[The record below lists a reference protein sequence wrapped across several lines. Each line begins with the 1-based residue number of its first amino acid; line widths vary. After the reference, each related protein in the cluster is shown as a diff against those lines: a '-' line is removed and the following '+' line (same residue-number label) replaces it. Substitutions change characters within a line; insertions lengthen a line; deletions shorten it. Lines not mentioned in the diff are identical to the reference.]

1 MRQGI
6 RWFLMVTA
14 LAVAP
19 TVVQAWEHGPR
30 FERQR
35 MRAEVHRAWRHA
47 MRDTR
52 RALDEAR
59 REIRR
64 AHMEHRQALREA
76 SREARRAARE
86 ARRHFRW

>member
-1 MRQGI
+1 MRHGI
-6 RWFLMVTA
+6 RWFLMVMA

-30 FERQR
+30 VERQR
-35 MRAEVHRAWRHA
+35 MRAEVDRAWRHA
-47 MRDTR
+47 MRETR
-52 RALDEAR
+52 RALAEAR

-64 AHMEHRQALREA
+64 AHLEHRQAIRAA

-86 ARRHFRW
+86 ARRQFRW